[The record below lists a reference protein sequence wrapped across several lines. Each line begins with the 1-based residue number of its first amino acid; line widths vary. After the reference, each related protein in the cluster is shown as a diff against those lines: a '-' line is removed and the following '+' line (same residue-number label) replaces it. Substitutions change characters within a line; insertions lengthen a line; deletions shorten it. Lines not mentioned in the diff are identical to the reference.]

1 MNPDKDEIARVLS
14 TRVLSNRVSL
24 SDPEYDLEVLS
35 KGKVSGSAI

>member
-14 TRVLSNRVSL
+14 TRLSL

-35 KGKVSGSAI
+35 NGKVSGSVI